1 MSTRTQNI
9 VDGEQQYRRDPIDV
23 KLLTETYRKRLNTIF
38 TIDPLSEKSKRRA
51 WRRENTLL
59 YSAARLIRRAKVAV
73 AL

>member
-38 TIDPLSEKSKRRA
+38 TIDPLAEKSKRRA
-51 WRRENTLL
+51 WRTDERTRFFTAPRVL
-59 YSAARLIRRAKVAV
+59 SDAQRSP
-73 AL
+73 